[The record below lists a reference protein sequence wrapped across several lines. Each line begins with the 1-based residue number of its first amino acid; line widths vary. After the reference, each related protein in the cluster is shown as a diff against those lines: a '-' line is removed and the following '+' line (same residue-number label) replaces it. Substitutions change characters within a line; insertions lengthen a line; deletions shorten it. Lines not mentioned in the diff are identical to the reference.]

1 MRKHIANCF
10 TLLNLVFGSLA
21 VIQILQGLPG
31 LSAGSSAEETVA
43 RMCVASLF
51 ICLAAVVDFL
61 DGLIARLLSAT
72 SEIGKQLDSLADLV
86 SFGVAPGLILYEF
99 LLISYTGT
107 GGSNSAINYWYLLPA
122 LLVPLAGAYRL
133 ARFNLGTSF
142 STEFEGLP
150 IPAGGIL
157 IAAFPLIY
165 INTELSGMQELLK
178 APYFWYAVVAV
189 VSFLMISTLPMMS
202 LKFKNLSFV
211 QNWPKFLLIILAI
224 ILGLWL
230 HWLAV
235 PLVFLVY
242 IVLSVM
248 MLRKP

>member
-1 MRKHIANCF
+1 
-10 TLLNLVFGSLA
+10 
-21 VIQILQGLPG
+21 
-31 LSAGSSAEETVA
+31 
-43 RMCVASLF
+43 
-51 ICLAAVVDFL
+51 
-61 DGLIARLLSAT
+61 
-72 SEIGKQLDSLADLV
+72 
-86 SFGVAPGLILYEF
+86 
-99 LLISYTGT
+99 
-107 GGSNSAINYWYLLPA
+107 
-122 LLVPLAGAYRL
+122 
-133 ARFNLGTSF
+133 
-142 STEFEGLP
+142 
-150 IPAGGIL
+150 
-157 IAAFPLIY
+157 
-165 INTELSGMQELLK
+165 
-178 APYFWYAVVAV
+178 VAV